1 LDIQFCWKVSP
12 MGGHVCKNK
21 DGIDGMTGKRSIKAM
36 KKAEKA
42 GDPGKPCYPIVR
54 RKTKQVKVGDVAVG
68 GGAPVI
74 VQSMTKTDTRD
85 RRATLLQIRRLER
98 AGCEIVRLAVPDEEA
113 ALAFGEI
120 RKMVKIPMIADI
132 HFDHRIALSCLEKGA
147 DGLRINPGNIGSKTK
162 VREVARMAKE
172 RNVPIRIGVNSGSLE
187 KRVLQKYGSATAEA
201 MAESALHH
209 VQILEE
215 LDFTDIKISL
225 KASDVLRTLC
235 AYRILAQQ
243 VDYPFHAGITEAGSL
258 VRGTVKSAAGLA
270 LLLREGLAD
279 TIRVS
284 LTAPPEEEVRVGYL
298 ILSSLGLRKRGLN
311 VISCPICGR
320 CEVDLFRIAS
330 RIEKRLASVAA
341 PLDVAIMGCMV
352 NGPGEA
358 KEADIGLACGRGAGI
373 IFKKGKLYRRVKEG
387 RIVTEFV
394 DEVRSLAGLYEKDMK
409 NGKNRNSL

>member
-1 LDIQFCWKVSP
+1 
-12 MGGHVCKNK
+12 
-21 DGIDGMTGKRSIKAM
+21 M
-36 KKAEKA
+36 KKK
-42 GDPGKPCYPIVR
+42 GTPGKPDDLCYPVVR

-209 VQILEE
+209 VHILEE

-235 AYRILAQQ
+235 AYRILAKQ
-243 VDYPFHAGITEAGSL
+243 VDYPFHAGITEAGSP

-394 DEVRSLAGLYEKDMK
+394 DEVRSLADLYEKDMK

>member
-1 LDIQFCWKVSP
+1 
-12 MGGHVCKNK
+12 MGGYVCKNK

-235 AYRILAQQ
+235 AYRILAKQ

>member
-1 LDIQFCWKVSP
+1 
-12 MGGHVCKNK
+12 MGGYVCKNK

-235 AYRILAQQ
+235 AYRILAKQ

-298 ILSSLGLRKRGLN
+298 ILSSLGLRKRGPN